1 VDEQMR
7 TLLEKP
13 IKETDTRAF
22 VLVKSIYQACM
33 NTTEIEAHSVED
45 LKRTLRGM
53 GGWPV
58 VEGQRWNERGFDW
71 TNTIYEFMKF
81 GFNSNIFFEF
91 NVSPTSRTPP
101 KTPSRSVHK
110 KTTKWDNLIIRDI

>member
-91 NVSPTSRTPP
+91 NVSPNVSDSSKDTLTVSPQE
-101 KTPSRSVHK
+101 
-110 KTTKWDNLIIRDI
+110 TTKWDNLIIRDI

>member
-1 VDEQMR
+1 MR

-71 TNTIYEFMKF
+71 THTIYEFMKF

-91 NVSPTSRTPP
+91 NVSPNVSDSSKDTLTVSPQE
-101 KTPSRSVHK
+101 
-110 KTTKWDNLIIRDI
+110 TTKWDNLIIRDI